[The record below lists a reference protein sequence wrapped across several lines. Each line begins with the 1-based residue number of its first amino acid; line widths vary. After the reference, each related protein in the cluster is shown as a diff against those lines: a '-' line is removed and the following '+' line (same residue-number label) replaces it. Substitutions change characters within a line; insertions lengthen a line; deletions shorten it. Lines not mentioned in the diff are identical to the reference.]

1 MATVE
6 QVNQRLEQIAIDISK
21 YQQALNQLV
30 GEQQQWIGY
39 RQALL
44 EIAPKNEETTFNDP
58 VLLNENEENR

>member
-44 EIAPKNEETTFNDP
+44 EIAPKNEETAFDGP
-58 VLLNENEENR
+58 VLLNETEENK